1 MSFVRTH
8 FCVVV
13 AFGTAG
19 GGTCGKAVAVSCLGA
34 RGGSAATRACPRKI
48 GLNCSMPAMVSSTV
62 GSSGTSDELGKMV

>member
-19 GGTCGKAVAVSCLGA
+19 GGTCGKAVGVSCLGV
-34 RGGSAATRACPRKI
+34 RGGGAATRLSQKDW
-48 GLNCSMPAMVSSTV
+48 L
-62 GSSGTSDELGKMV
+62 ELQHARDGE